1 MLFLLLTVACY
12 TVTSLNDKYAVST
25 AKLNG
30 DQMTFLMAAATSVF
44 MLFILPFSDRRA
56 ELCLSSV
63 IFVLL
68 LFLSKLL
75 EFQMSALIL
84 KELSAFE
91 LKAWL
96 GIVMFMTYFTD
107 VAMGSN
113 TFTAPKLICIA
124 AAAAGLIMIA
134 SLGKGSGSYKKIVL
148 PLILY
153 LLSRYGYGIT
163 VTAINSVNRISSTM
177 TLFFALILL
186 ALVLAPKA
194 GIKELIKTKPRET
207 AVVCA
212 AKLPNACGLLLEN
225 AVIAQSLVNYSFIQP
240 LIIAVLFFI
249 SLIRHEKYSRLS
261 LCGSIVCIA
270 SIVFFQ
276 IFSI

>member
-1 MLFLLLTVACY
+1 MLLVLLTVACY
-12 TVTSLNDKYAVST
+12 TVTSLNDKYAVSK
-25 AKLNG
+25 AKMNG

-44 MLFILPFSDRRA
+44 MLLILPFSDRNA
-56 ELCLSSV
+56 EFCLSSV

-96 GIVMFMTYFTD
+96 GVVMFMSYFTD
-107 VAMGSN
+107 AAMGKSS
-113 TFTAPKLICIA
+113 FTAPKLICIA
-124 AAAAGLIMIA
+124 LTAAGLVMIA
-134 SLGKGSGSYKKIVL
+134 SAGKSSGSYKKIVL

-153 LLSRYGYGIT
+153 LLSSYGYGIT
-163 VTAINSVNRISSTM
+163 VTAINSVKRISSTM
-177 TLFFALILL
+177 ALFFALILL
-186 ALVLAPKA
+186 AIVLAPKA

-212 AKLPNACGLLLEN
+212 AKLPNAFGLMLQN
-225 AVIAQSLVNYSFIQP
+225 AVIAVSLVNNSFIQP

-249 SLIRHEKYSRLS
+249 SLINHEKYGKLS

-270 SIVFFQ
+270 GIILFQ
-276 IFSI
+276 IFSM